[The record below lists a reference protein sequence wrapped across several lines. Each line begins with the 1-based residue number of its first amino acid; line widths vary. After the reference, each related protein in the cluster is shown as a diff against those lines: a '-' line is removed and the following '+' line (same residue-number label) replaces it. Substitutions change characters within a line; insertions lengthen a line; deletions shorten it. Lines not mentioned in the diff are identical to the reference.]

1 VRSALFLLVLVVTT
15 SVFGQIV
22 GMKPQPTPPVDEAQD
37 FGVAPSAALRLV
49 DHASPTPL
57 EVPGARTISTAELR
71 KFLQIAPE
79 NRPALFDALGE
90 EPHASLPGAIW
101 LPGAGRG
108 TSFDDEIQA
117 RLAKT
122 LAAVTAGDRARTL
135 IFFCTGP
142 HCWLSY
148 NAALRAVRLGYPDV
162 RWYRGGLEA
171 WGAGGGALTEL
182 RTVWK
187 R

>member
-1 VRSALFLLVLVVTT
+1 MAGV
-15 SVFGQIV
+15 
-22 GMKPQPTPPVDEAQD
+22 KPRAVPPVDEMQD
-37 FGVAPSAALRLV
+37 FGLAPSAELRLA
-49 DHASPTPL
+49 DHASPTPR
-57 EVPGARTISTAELR
+57 EVPGARTISTAEVR
-71 KFLQIAPE
+71 KLLQTAPDKA
-79 NRPALFDALGE
+79 PALFDAIGDE
-90 EPHASLPGAIW
+90 HHASLPGAIS
-101 LPGAGRG
+101 LPGVGNG
-108 TSFDDEIQA
+108 TSFDDEVQT

-122 LAAVTAGDRARTL
+122 LAAVAGGDRARTL

-148 NAALRAVRLGYPDV
+148 NASLRAVRLGYRDV

-182 RTVWK
+182 RTVWT

>member
-1 VRSALFLLVLVVTT
+1 MRPALFLLLFLATA
-15 SVFGQIV
+15 SASGQ
-22 GMKPQPTPPVDEAQD
+22 MAQPVDETQD
-37 FGVAPSAALRLV
+37 FGVAPSAELRLV
-49 DHASPTPL
+49 DHASPTPR
-57 EVPGARTISTAELR
+57 EIPGARTISTAEVR
-71 KFLQIAPE
+71 KLLQAAPAK
-79 NRPALFDALGE
+79 RPVFFDALGDE
-90 EPHASLPGAIW
+90 HHASLPGAIS
-101 LPGAGRG
+101 LPGVGHG
-108 TSFDDEIQA
+108 TSFDDEIQG

-122 LAAVTAGDRARTL
+122 LAAATGGDRGRTL

-142 HCWLSY
+142 RCWLSY
-148 NAALRAVRLGYPDV
+148 NAALRAVRLGYRDV

>member
-1 VRSALFLLVLVVTT
+1 VLFLLLFMATT
-15 SVFGQIV
+15 AIFGQRAGV
-22 GMKPQPTPPVDEAQD
+22 TPRAVPPVDETQD
-37 FGVAPSAALRLV
+37 FGVAPSAELRLV
-49 DHASPTPL
+49 DHASPTPR
-57 EVPGARTISTAELR
+57 EIPGARTISTADVR
-71 KFLQIAPE
+71 KLLQLAPGR
-79 NRPALFDALGE
+79 RPAFFDALGDE
-90 EPHASLPGAIW
+90 HHASLPGAVS
-101 LPGAGRG
+101 LPGVGNG

-122 LAAVTAGDRARTL
+122 LAAVTGDDRARTL

-182 RTVWK
+182 RTVWT